1 MKKPISFILIAFT
14 SLLLIISCVNPSF
27 EAKDISIITESA
39 SNPISLSLP
48 FPNSTNNNDTTIVT
62 TWVNTINPL
71 SISNTSQLAIVQ
83 AIVASTQDTFELL
96 KLIETPQVNIITARN
111 QIGKPG
117 WIFNGDDCFVYG
129 YFTDHGDGTATFNS
143 ADAATQSLM
152 NVCGYRNVALKST
165 ISI

>member
-1 MKKPISFILIAFT
+1 MIAFT
-14 SLLLIISCVNPSF
+14 SLLLIISCQKTSF
-27 EAKDISIITESA
+27 EVNDISIVIESA
-39 SNPISLSLP
+39 SNPRSLTLP
-48 FPNSTNNNDTTIVT
+48 FPSSNINNDTTIVT
-62 TWVNTINPL
+62 TWANTINPL
-71 SISNTSQLAIVQ
+71 SISNTDQLAIVQ

-96 KLIETPQVNIITARN
+96 KLIETSQGNRITSRN
-111 QIGKPG
+111 SIGKPG